1 MSFTEAVQTVFSK
14 YAVFTGRAAR
24 PEFWWFALFNIIAS
38 MIVGVIDQAI
48 FGHEVLGIV
57 YALGVLLP
65 GIAVAVRRLHD
76 IDRSGWWL
84 LVVLI
89 PVIGWILLIYW
100 YASEGTP
107 GANQYGAQPA

>member
-38 MIVGVIDQAI
+38 MIVGAIDQAI